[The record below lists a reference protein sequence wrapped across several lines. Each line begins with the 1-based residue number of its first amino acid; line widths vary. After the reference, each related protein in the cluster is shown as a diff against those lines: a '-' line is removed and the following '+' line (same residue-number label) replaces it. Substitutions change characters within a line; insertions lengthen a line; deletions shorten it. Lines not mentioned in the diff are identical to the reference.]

1 VSKENQMLSQNDADI
16 RAIVFDLDGLLI
28 DSERV
33 SKECWAKAGFALGV
47 DVESL
52 YDHVIGKGTIYSDN
66 YLVSFFGDTFPI
78 KEFRVLKDKLFEDEL
93 AAGHVPL
100 QPGAKEVLI
109 AARELHKKT
118 ALATGSLRETAQR
131 RLAAHDLASLFD
143 ALVFGDEVEKGKPDP
158 ALFLLAA
165 ERLGVSP
172 EQCLVLEDSIPG
184 VKAAVAAGMRVGMVV
199 DLTSPDD
206 YVMSLGIPVY
216 DSLEQLLALWTQ
228 PMRR

>member
-1 VSKENQMLSQNDADI
+1 MLSQNDADI
-16 RAIVFDLDGLLI
+16 RAIIFDLDGLLI

-33 SKECWAKAGFALGV
+33 SKECWSKAGFALGV

-66 YLVSFFGDTFPI
+66 YLVSYFGDTFPS
-78 KEFRVLKDKLFEDEL
+78 KEFRALKDRLFENEL
-93 AAGHVPL
+93 AAGRVPL

-109 AARELHKKT
+109 AVRELHKKT
-118 ALATGSLRETAQR
+118 ALATGSLRETARR
-131 RLAAHDLASLFD
+131 RLAAHNLAPLFD
-143 ALVFGDEVEKGKPDP
+143 ALAFGDEVERGKPDP

-172 EQCLVLEDSIPG
+172 EHCLVLEDSIPG

-199 DLTSPDD
+199 DLTPPDD

-216 DSLEQLLALWTQ
+216 DSLEQVLSLLRVLS
-228 PMRR
+228 